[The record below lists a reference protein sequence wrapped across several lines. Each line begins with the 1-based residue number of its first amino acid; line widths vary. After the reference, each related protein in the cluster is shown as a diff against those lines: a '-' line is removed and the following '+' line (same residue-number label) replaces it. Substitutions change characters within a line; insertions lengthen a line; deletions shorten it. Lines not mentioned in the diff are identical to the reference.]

1 MSKTISFLFLTF
13 TLMAQESSFSAKGF
27 KLVEHNKEGKLSSIL
42 TGKDGSRFGKEAK
55 INGVHFE
62 IFNKDSKLDLT
73 TPKCSYNF
81 DTKMCTSKEAV
92 KVVGDGVKITGVG
105 FDIDNQSKKI
115 FIRSKVKVVWKQ
127 PAQKDTKSSKDTK

>member
-1 MSKTISFLFLTF
+1 MNKILIFLLFIFTIS
-13 TLMAQESSFSAKGF
+13 AQDSSFSAKGF
-27 KLVEHNKEGKLSSIL
+27 KVVEYNKEGKLSSIL
-42 TGKDGSRFGKEAK
+42 RGNNGSRFGKEAN

-62 IFNKDSKLDLT
+62 IFNKDSKMDLT
-73 TPKCSYNF
+73 TPKCTYNF
-81 DTKMCTSKEAV
+81 ETKMCSSKEPV